1 MTAWARIITA
11 FLVGLEATSL
21 PMLAFISVAVRGG
34 LGPDGGAV
42 SDLKAA
48 SYAAVLLT
56 LFPVYLAAPFGF
68 AFLLLNKSRPGRGA
82 RPPRP
87 LRCSRHSSPC
97 RLLGIF
103 GANDG

>member
-56 LFPVYLAAPFGF
+56 LFPVYLAATSGL
-68 AFLLLNKSRPGRGA
+68 AFLHLIKSRPWRGGGRR
-82 RPPRP
+82 RPPPRAP
-87 LRCSRHSSPC
+87 SYAPSVP
-97 RLLGIF
+97 
-103 GANDG
+103 